1 MARAA
6 STGSDADILL
16 EIENLKVGYK
26 TSTGTVTAIPDLTLK
41 IRRGEAYGIVGE
53 SGCGKTTLLSAL
65 MRHLGSAG
73 RILGGRLMFDG
84 TDIVTASDRQIRDI
98 RANGISMVYQ
108 DPNAALNPVLTVGQ
122 QLMEVPMI
130 RGASANEARSAAL
143 KVLADVHL
151 PDPDNV
157 MTRYPHQM
165 SGGQKQRV
173 VIAMALLAQPKLML
187 LDEPT
192 TGLDVTVEAAVLD
205 LINELRAKYGTTLV
219 YITHNL
225 GVVAKICDRVG
236 VMYLGELVEEASVF
250 DLFKRPMHPYSR
262 RLMACVPQL
271 GGDKHTTAFQPIRGQ
286 PPTLAARPA
295 GCTFAPRCPGATP
308 GLCDKPLTES
318 AVGAGHRVLCARAQD
333 VDSFQSRDGTAGDIV
348 APGEE
353 AVIVAKDLSKI
364 YDLSGGGFSFA
375 GGPRRQLIANS
386 ELEFDAKRAEIL
398 AIVGESGSGKSTF
411 ARVLAGLHSASGGKL
426 VVMGEDIAEKGIDQ
440 RTPEQIAMV
449 QMVFQNPD
457 ATLNPSHSAAYP
469 IARVLK
475 NFGITRNAEE
485 TEKRVDRLFELVR
498 LPLALKRARPTRLS
512 GGQKQRIAIARAFAA
527 EPGILVADEPVS
539 ALDVSVQAA
548 IVNLLLDIQRNKGT
562 TIVFISHDLALV
574 RHLADRALVMYLG
587 KIMEI
592 GPVDRIFEPPYHP
605 YTEALLSAVPIADPT
620 IVHERIKL
628 EGEPPSPVNV
638 PTGCRF
644 SPRCPRKLGDICSR
658 EEPPAR
664 EVTPGHVIHCHI
676 PIAEL
681 AKVKPVFQQ
690 RKEVEAVS

>member
-1 MARAA
+1 MQAA
-6 STGSDADILL
+6 SPHPSPMPRDILL
-16 EIENLKVGYK
+16 HVENLKVGYK
-26 TSTGTVTAIPDLTLK
+26 TSTGTVIAIPELNLS

-65 MRHLGSAG
+65 VRHLGNAGAILNG
-73 RILGGRLMFDG
+73 RIVLDG
-84 TDIVTASDRQIRDI
+84 VDIVTAREDQV
-98 RANGISMVYQ
+98 RALRASGIAMVYQ
-108 DPNAALNPVLTVGQ
+108 DPNAALNPVLTIGA
-122 QLMEVPMI
+122 QLMEVPLL
-130 RGASANEARSAAL
+130 RGESEAEARRLAL
-143 KVLADVHL
+143 QVLGDVHL
-151 PDPDNV
+151 PDPANV

-205 LINELRAKYGTTLV
+205 LINELRVKYGTTLI

-225 GVVAKICDRVG
+225 GVVAKVCDRVG
-236 VMYLGELVEEASVF
+236 VMYLGDLVEEASVHT
-250 DLFKRPMHPYSR
+250 LFKAPRHPYTR

-286 PPTLAARPA
+286 PPTLAARPK
-295 GCTFAPRCPGATP
+295 GCTFAPRCPGALA
-308 GLCDKPLTES
+308 GICDQKLMES
-318 AVGAGHRVLCARAQD
+318 RLDAEHRVLCARVAE
-333 VDSFQSRDGTAGDIV
+333 VDHFQGLAGAAGDV
-348 APGEE
+348 VSPG
-353 AVIVAKDLSKI
+353 ADSVLLAQDLSKV
-364 YDLSGGGFSFA
+364 YELDGGFSFSGA
-375 GGPRRQLIANS
+375 KRQLIANS

-411 ARVLAGLHSASGGKL
+411 ARVLAGLQSASGGKL
-426 VVMGEDIAEKGIDQ
+426 IVMGDDLAEKGIDQ
-440 RTPEQIAMV
+440 RSAEQIAMV

-457 ATLNPSHSAAYP
+457 ATLNPSHKAAYP

-475 NFGITRNAEE
+475 NFGITADAKA
-485 TEKRVDRLFELVR
+485 TENRINELFALVR
-498 LPLALKRARPTRLS
+498 LPLALKDARPSRLS

-592 GPVDRIFEPPYHP
+592 GPVDRLFEPPYHP
-605 YTEALLSAVPIADPT
+605 YTEALLSAVPIADPSALQQ
-620 IVHERIKL
+620 RIKL

-638 PTGCRF
+638 PKGCRF
-644 SPRCPRKLGDICSR
+644 SPRCPRKLGPICS
-658 EEPPAR
+658 EEAPPAR
-664 EVTPGHVIHCHI
+664 EAAPGHIIHCHI
-676 PIAEL
+676 PLTEL
-681 AKVKPVFQQ
+681 AKVAPVFQ
-690 RKEVEAVS
+690 RGVKADATT